1 MPPALLSLAG
11 ADRAQAEA
19 QLLIEA
25 STGKVL
31 HAENATYPWYPASV
45 TKLMTAYTTLR
56 AIKEGRISL
65 NTLLT
70 VSRNAAAQ
78 QPTKMGF
85 KIGTTVTVDNA
96 LKMLMVKSANDM
108 AVAIAEGVG
117 GSIAGFADLM
127 NANARRLGMSQSNFV
142 NPNGLPAEN
151 HVTSARDLAILARAL
166 IREFPEYDSY
176 WHISSIRYGNRV
188 MRNYNSLIDRYPGAD
203 GMKTGFICASGYNV
217 VASATRNGR
226 RLIAVVLGAWS
237 GAVRAQ
243 KAAQLL
249 ERGFNSGGLSWL
261 TPSLGT
267 VDALAPID
275 AQPPNLREEMCGGH
289 RRKPPSEENE
299 EEPEEAAAAAS
310 GEFDN
315 GQQAF
320 MLSSLKPAN
329 GKFVLGP
336 PVETTPPVVV
346 FTGPADHPDAVAQ
359 TASAAPKKKKKA
371 AAKTES
377 AEKPAKAEDRPNR
390 ARPPSRQSRRKA
402 SQTESHLGR
411 GNERARPS
419 AERRQPPT
427 PIPLTVLTGFL
438 GAGKT
443 TLLNRLLKD
452 PALAE
457 TAVIINEFGEVSLDH
472 LLVEYIGDNM
482 VLLQSGCLCCTMR
495 GDLVDALETLLRDL
509 DNRRCKFRRVL
520 LETTGLADPAP
531 VLHTAMSHP
540 YLLLRYRLDGVVT
553 VVDAVNGEATLD
565 AHAEAVK
572 QAAVADRIV
581 LTKTDL
587 ADSGIHGRIVARL
600 RALNPAAPI
609 LDAAKGE
616 ATADRLLGSGLYD
629 PDKKIPD
636 VKKWLAAEAYAGDH
650 HHHHHD
656 VNRHDEH
663 IGSFVSP
670 PTKRSLRARWKCS
683 SSCCARPTEPSSCAS
698 RAS

>member
-1 MPPALLSLAG
+1 MIDFATRPSNIVILGFAAGLLSLA
-11 ADRAQAEA
+11 AVDRAQAEA

-56 AIKEGRISL
+56 AVKDGRISL
-65 NTLLT
+65 NTLIT

-85 KIGTTVTVDNA
+85 AIGTNVTVDNA
-96 LKMLMVKSANDM
+96 LKMLMVKSANDI

-117 GSIAGFADLM
+117 GSIGGFADLM
-127 NANARRLGMSQSNFV
+127 NANAQRLGMSQSNFV

-151 HVTSARDLAILARAL
+151 HVTSARDLGILARAL

-188 MRNYNSLIDRYPGAD
+188 MRNYNALIDRYPGAD

-299 EEPEEAAAAAS
+299 EEPEESSARAS
-310 GEFDN
+310 GESDN
-315 GQQAF
+315 NQQAF

-336 PVETTPPVVV
+336 PVETTPPIVV
-346 FTGPADHPDAVAQ
+346 FTGPADHPDPIAQ
-359 TASAAPKKKKKA
+359 TASAAPKKKKKT
-371 AAKTES
+371 AAKNEKAGS
-377 AEKPAKAEDRPNR
+377 KPEGADKGAKASKAAKPAK
-390 ARPPSRQSRRKA
+390 
-402 SQTESHLGR
+402 
-411 GNERARPS
+411 
-419 AERRQPPT
+419 
-427 PIPLTVLTGFL
+427 
-438 GAGKT
+438 
-443 TLLNRLLKD
+443 
-452 PALAE
+452 
-457 TAVIINEFGEVSLDH
+457 
-472 LLVEYIGDNM
+472 
-482 VLLQSGCLCCTMR
+482 
-495 GDLVDALETLLRDL
+495 
-509 DNRRCKFRRVL
+509 
-520 LETTGLADPAP
+520 
-531 VLHTAMSHP
+531 
-540 YLLLRYRLDGVVT
+540 
-553 VVDAVNGEATLD
+553 
-565 AHAEAVK
+565 
-572 QAAVADRIV
+572 
-581 LTKTDL
+581 
-587 ADSGIHGRIVARL
+587 
-600 RALNPAAPI
+600 PAAKP
-609 LDAAKGE
+609 KV
-616 ATADRLLGSGLYD
+616 TST
-629 PDKKIPD
+629 
-636 VKKWLAAEAYAGDH
+636 
-650 HHHHHD
+650 
-656 VNRHDEH
+656 
-663 IGSFVSP
+663 SQ
-670 PTKRSLRARWKCS
+670 
-683 SSCCARPTEPSSCAS
+683 
-698 RAS
+698 

>member
-1 MPPALLSLAG
+1 M
-11 ADRAQAEA
+11 
-19 QLLIEA
+19 
-25 STGKVL
+25 L

-85 KIGTTVTVDNA
+85 NVGTTLTVDNA

-117 GSIAGFADLM
+117 GSISGFADLM

-166 IREFPEYDSY
+166 ILEFPEYDSY

-299 EEPEEAAAAAS
+299 EEPEDAAAAAS
-310 GEFDN
+310 GES
-315 GQQAF
+315 GGSPA
-320 MLSSLKPAN
+320 LSALQPEAGERQIRARTCGRDDAAGRGFHRTGRSSGCGRCRLPAPRR
-329 GKFVLGP
+329 KRRRRLP
-336 PVETTPPVVV
+336 
-346 FTGPADHPDAVAQ
+346 Q
-359 TASAAPKKKKKA
+359 KKKA
-371 AAKTES
+371 LKKPPRPTTLQR
-377 AEKPAKAEDRPNR
+377 PAKPVKPGGK
-390 ARPPSRQSRRKA
+390 AR
-402 SQTESHLGR
+402 QTESQLGDAMSEPAPR
-411 GNERARPS
+411 GDRKI
-419 AERRQPPT
+419 PPT

-452 PALAE
+452 PALAD

-509 DNRRCKFRRVL
+509 DNRRCTFRRVL

-540 YLLLRYRLDGVVT
+540 YLLLRYRLDGV
-553 VVDAVNGEATLD
+553 DHGGGRDQRGGNARCACRSGEASRSGGP
-565 AHAEAVK
+565 HR
-572 QAAVADRIV
+572 ADQDRSRRQRRSA
-581 LTKTDL
+581 T
-587 ADSGIHGRIVARL
+587 RIVARL

-650 HHHHHD
+650 ASSPSRRQPARRAYRLVRSHD
-656 VNRHDEH
+656 RRCHPGRNAGNVSRAVARDATAP
-663 IGSFVSP
+663 SF
-670 PTKRSLRARWKCS
+670 
-683 SSCCARPTEPSSCAS
+683 CAS
-698 RAS
+698 KAS

>member
-1 MPPALLSLAG
+1 MTVRTSHRRRILVLGLA
-11 ADRAQAEA
+11 AAAFVLAATDHARAEA

-56 AIKEGRISL
+56 AVKEGRVSL
-65 NTLLT
+65 NTLLPI
-70 VSRNAAAQ
+70 SRNAAAQ

-85 KIGTTVTVDNA
+85 KVGTTVTVDNA
-96 LKMLMVKSANDM
+96 MKMLMVKSANDI

-151 HVTSARDLAILARAL
+151 HISSARDLGILARAL

-176 WHISSIRYGNRV
+176 WHISSIRYGSRV

-226 RLIAVVLGAWS
+226 RLIAVILGSWS

-299 EEPEEAAAAAS
+299 EEPEESTTAAS
-310 GEFDN
+310 GESEN
-315 GQQAF
+315 GQAF

-336 PVETTPPVVV
+336 PVETTPPVMV
-346 FTGPADHPDAVAQ
+346 FTGPADHPDPVVQ
-359 TASAAPKKKKKA
+359 TASAPAKKKKKT
-371 AAKTES
+371 AAKAEG
-377 AEKPAKAEDRPNR
+377 AEKPAK
-390 ARPPSRQSRRKA
+390 
-402 SQTESHLGR
+402 
-411 GNERARPS
+411 
-419 AERRQPPT
+419 
-427 PIPLTVLTGFL
+427 
-438 GAGKT
+438 GA
-443 TLLNRLLKD
+443 
-452 PALAE
+452 
-457 TAVIINEFGEVSLDH
+457 
-472 LLVEYIGDNM
+472 VE
-482 VLLQSGCLCCTMR
+482 
-495 GDLVDALETLLRDL
+495 
-509 DNRRCKFRRVL
+509 K
-520 LETTGLADPAP
+520 P
-531 VLHTAMSHP
+531 
-540 YLLLRYRLDGVVT
+540 
-553 VVDAVNGEATLD
+553 
-565 AHAEAVK
+565 K
-572 QAAVADRIV
+572 
-581 LTKTDL
+581 KTDD
-587 ADSGIHGRIVARL
+587 AK
-600 RALNPAAPI
+600 PTK
-609 LDAAKGE
+609 AAKP
-616 ATADRLLGSGLYD
+616 AKQPKPKVT
-629 PDKKIPD
+629 
-636 VKKWLAAEAYAGDH
+636 
-650 HHHHHD
+650 
-656 VNRHDEH
+656 
-663 IGSFVSP
+663 
-670 PTKRSLRARWKCS
+670 S
-683 SSCCARPTEPSSCAS
+683 STQ
-698 RAS
+698 